1 MKENLRNIKS
11 DYEKDGLSENNKNIR
26 ENSGNV

>member
-26 ENSGNV
+26 ENSGNL